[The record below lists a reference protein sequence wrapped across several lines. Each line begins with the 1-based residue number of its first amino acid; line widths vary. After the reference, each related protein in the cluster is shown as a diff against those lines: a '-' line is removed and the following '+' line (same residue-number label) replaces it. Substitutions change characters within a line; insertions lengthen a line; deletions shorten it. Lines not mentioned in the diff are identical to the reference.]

1 MSGDNVVLDSN
12 IMIYLSQGKIPVD
25 DLIRNGISYFISAI
39 TYMEVMGYK
48 FESRSE
54 EKAVSNLVDLFTI
67 IYIDDKISRK
77 VVEIRKKHKIRLP
90 DAIICA
96 TAIEHKA
103 ILYTNDKKLKSVKGL
118 DSEFIKVKG
127 EGQSKV

>member
-1 MSGDNVVLDSN
+1 MYWLKQILKRLKILKIRLNGKESKEMSGGNVVLDSN

-54 EKAVSNLVDLFTI
+54 EKAVSNL
-67 IYIDDKISRK
+67 IYK
-77 VVEIRKKHKIRLP
+77 
-90 DAIICA
+90 
-96 TAIEHKA
+96 
-103 ILYTNDKKLKSVKGL
+103 
-118 DSEFIKVKG
+118 
-127 EGQSKV
+127 